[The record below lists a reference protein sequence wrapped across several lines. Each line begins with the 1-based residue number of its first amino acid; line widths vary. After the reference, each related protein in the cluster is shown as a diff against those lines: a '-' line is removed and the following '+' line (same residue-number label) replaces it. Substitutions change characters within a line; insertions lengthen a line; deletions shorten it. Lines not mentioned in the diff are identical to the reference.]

1 MFYVLLEMDND
12 KIYLLIGIEEFRVYK
27 NLGLSIWVYV
37 LVISWEV
44 EILESLII
52 IVIIVIVLGEI
63 IVNFKGL

>member
-52 IVIIVIVLGEI
+52 IIIIVIVLGEI